1 MKKNIKFYLVP
12 ASPWTFLSFSRIEKI
27 STTYNLE
34 VNLVPINIFK
44 LFEMQEIKTVA
55 KRPVAIQKNRLR
67 ELQRWKEYLDI
78 NFNIKPK
85 FFPVDPIKSCKLIIA
100 SAILYPN
107 EKHRSFQLAKKLSE
121 AVWVNELNI
130 DDETVI
136 FEIVKEIVDIKKLK
150 NLYFQKEVES
160 VLQKNTLDAFD
171 NDIFG
176 VPTFVYED
184 KIFWGQDRIFFL
196 EKEIKKSDE

>member
-67 ELQRWKEYLDI
+67 ELQRWKEYLDLPL
-78 NFNIKPK
+78 NVQPK
-85 FFPVDPIKSCKLIIA
+85 FFPVNPTKACKLIV
-100 SAILYPN
+100 SFSILYPR
-107 EKHRSFQLAKKLSE
+107 EKNITMQLVSVNTYMQIPLLS
-121 AVWVNELNI
+121 
-130 DDETVI
+130 TCCTS
-136 FEIVKEIVDIKKLK
+136 VK
-150 NLYFQKEVES
+150 
-160 VLQKNTLDAFD
+160 
-171 NDIFG
+171 
-176 VPTFVYED
+176 
-184 KIFWGQDRIFFL
+184 
-196 EKEIKKSDE
+196 

>member
-136 FEIVKEIVDIKKLK
+136 FEIVEEIVDIKKLK
-150 NLYFQKEVES
+150 NLYFHKEVES
-160 VLQKNTLDAFD
+160 ILQKNTLDAFD

>member
-1 MKKNIKFYLVP
+1 M
-12 ASPWTFLSFSRIEKI
+12 
-27 STTYNLE
+27 
-34 VNLVPINIFK
+34 PINIFK

-67 ELQRWKEYLDI
+67 ELQRWKEYLNI

-100 SAILYPN
+100 SSILYSN
-107 EKHRSFQLAKKLSE
+107 EKNRSFQLAKKLSE
-121 AVWVNELNI
+121 AVWVDELNI

-136 FEIVKEIVDIKKLK
+136 FEIAKEIVDIKNLK

-196 EKEIKKSDE
+196 EKEIKKSHE